1 MGKIVFNNINE
12 MKNVSSNLSADIK
25 YYVSLIDYLKS
36 LSEKLS
42 SATDGQEGY
51 VNDLKMK
58 VDNIFLV
65 FNDKIIPALQKLCNG
80 IDKYITSY
88 EMIANGGGTG
98 GSSSGSSSVKSSTGT
113 SVSTQPVHKDSSSSY
128 NNIVSKF
135 LGVAQSLFTGTKESV
150 DKIVKWIAN

>member
-25 YYVSLIDYLKS
+25 YYNGLIDYLKS
-36 LSEKLS
+36 LSEKISL
-42 SATDGQEGY
+42 ATDGQEGY

-80 IDKYITSY
+80 LDKYITSY
-88 EMIANGGGTG
+88 EMIANGGGA
-98 GSSSGSSSVKSSTGT
+98 GSSSSTSSSIKSSDVA
-113 SVSTQPVHKDSSSSY
+113 SVSSQIIKKDNSSSY
-128 NNIVSKF
+128 NNIISKF